1 MVELTRHA
9 SVGDVLEAMEN
20 RHDFTKMIFTLELFR
35 HVLFKLVPDIIFH
48 TQNQD
53 EEQIRDNYDR
63 ASLPFSARRVLPLI
77 ASGAERG
84 HMLSPTY

>member
-1 MVELTRHA
+1 
-9 SVGDVLEAMEN
+9 MEN
-20 RHDFTKMIFTLELFR
+20 RHDFTKMTFTLELFR

-63 ASLPFSARRVLPLI
+63 ASLPFRVVDLNAVTCHDAHILI
-77 ASGAERG
+77 TTFRFRYTGG
-84 HMLSPTY
+84 DDFYGWFLGPV